1 MKNPSDE
8 MVLIKTL
15 GLVWYVKWFATIM
28 VLIAVICRSVPEV
41 DRFWDL
47 LFSLIGTFGWLYVG
61 LAWKD
66 RALIMLNAV
75 IVVMLTSG
83 LLRNIL

>member
-41 DRFWDL
+41 DKVWDII
-47 LFSLIGTFGWLYVG
+47 FSLIGTFGWLYVG

-83 LLRNIL
+83 LLRAVL

>member
-8 MVLIKTL
+8 IVLIKTL
-15 GLVWYVKWFATIM
+15 GVVWYVKWFATIM

-41 DRFWDL
+41 DKFWDL